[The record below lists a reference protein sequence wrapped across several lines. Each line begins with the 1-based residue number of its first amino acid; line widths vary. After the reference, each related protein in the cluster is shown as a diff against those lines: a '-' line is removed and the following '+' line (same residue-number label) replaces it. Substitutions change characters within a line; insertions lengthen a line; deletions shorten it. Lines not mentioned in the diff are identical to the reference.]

1 MNKIANI
8 SSDASCNE
16 KGRIGG
22 NIPVCL
28 LKDIDSF
35 KHYKFF
41 LMVQNPSASN
51 EYLSIFVPESYDI
64 MVDNNIYPNCSLKV
78 FVHSF
83 SEESDNNDYTLEGV
97 RKCSLTEFEE
107 VQDDEYG
114 FITSGKRPQLI
125 QDEDYYFEKLKED
138 GFDFFLQID
147 EDYYPDG
154 VISGDYILG
163 YGAMYLYKHRKTNE
177 IIVGFWQYS

>member
-16 KGRIGG
+16 IGRIGG
-22 NIPVCL
+22 NIPACL
-28 LKDIDSF
+28 LKNIDSF

-83 SEESDNNDYTLEGV
+83 SEESNNDSYTLEGL
-97 RKCSLTEFEE
+97 RKSSIVGFEQVE
-107 VQDDEYG
+107 DDEFG
-114 FITSGKRPQLI
+114 FITCAKSPQLI
-125 QDEDYYFEKLKED
+125 QDEDYYFEKLKEE
-138 GFDFFLQID
+138 GFDFLLQID

-154 VISGDYILG
+154 VITGNYILG
-163 YGAMYLYKHRKTNE
+163 YGAMYLYKHRITND
-177 IIVGFWQYS
+177 IIVGFWQYT

>member
-16 KGRIGG
+16 IGRIGG
-22 NIPVCL
+22 NIPACL
-28 LKDIDSF
+28 LKNIDSF

-83 SEESDNNDYTLEGV
+83 SEESDMTTILW
-97 RKCSLTEFEE
+97 KEF
-107 VQDDEYG
+107 V
-114 FITSGKRPQLI
+114 SVLLRNLKRSRTRVWL
-125 QDEDYYFEKLKED
+125 YYK
-138 GFDFFLQID
+138 
-147 EDYYPDG
+147 
-154 VISGDYILG
+154 
-163 YGAMYLYKHRKTNE
+163 R
-177 IIVGFWQYS
+177 

>member
-1 MNKIANI
+1 MQIVSYPIHYQSVCTNFYFSSFSRI
-8 SSDASCNE
+8 S
-16 KGRIGG
+16 
-22 NIPVCL
+22 
-28 LKDIDSF
+28 
-35 KHYKFF
+35 
-41 LMVQNPSASN
+41 
-51 EYLSIFVPESYDI
+51 
-64 MVDNNIYPNCSLKV
+64 CS
-78 FVHSF
+78 SF
-83 SEESDNNDYTLEGV
+83 SEESDNDDYTLEGV

-125 QDEDYYFEKLKED
+125 QDEDYYFETLKED

-154 VISGDYILG
+154 MISGDYVLG